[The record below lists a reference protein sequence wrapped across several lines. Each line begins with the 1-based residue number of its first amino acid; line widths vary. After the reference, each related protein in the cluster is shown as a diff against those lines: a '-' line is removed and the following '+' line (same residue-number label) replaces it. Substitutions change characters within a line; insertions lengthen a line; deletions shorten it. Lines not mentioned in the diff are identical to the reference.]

1 MKYSHLTYYLLA
13 ILCMMATSCV
23 SDGVMD
29 GCPDSNKNLE
39 MVTDARV
46 KLVLNF
52 AISNTTTRAG
62 ETDGSTTDGELN
74 ERKIKDV
81 HIYAFQNNRF
91 IEEVKYVSIFG
102 TDGDITR
109 TIQGTL
115 SESYNSA
122 VAVKLIVVVNGE
134 NKQAI
139 KSGTPTLSNTT
150 APAMLYSQLVFNYD
164 SSDDWSTYIPMAGE
178 CEIQPLQAGDYNKAE
193 LQLTR
198 AIAKVNVTVNEGK
211 GLEGVEITEITLHN
225 YNTQGYC
232 AAQNGNNLPY
242 IPATSQ
248 ISTSAL
254 SSGPLKGEEGNC
266 FENRFYIPEH
276 KNTGIAEDRRVYLH
290 IKANV
295 YNTPKEYNLAFTHN
309 GDIHDV
315 LRNYIYIF
323 NIKSIKAE
331 DASLNLDYTVKK
343 WDLISV
349 DVPSFN

>member
-1 MKYSHLTYYLLA
+1 MCCA
-13 ILCMMATSCV
+13 G
-23 SDGVMD
+23 SDLFRQRRD
-29 GCPDSNKNLE
+29 LKIC
-39 MVTDARV
+39 
-46 KLVLNF
+46 
-52 AISNTTTRAG
+52 
-62 ETDGSTTDGELN
+62 TDGFIVSAGGSPATLFTAKLCNIGGTGHKALLCQNGRTVYIFQDGKTALCPHFGVAGLDQLLCFS
-74 ERKIKDV
+74 DV
-81 HIYAFQNNRF
+81 I
-91 IEEVKYVSIFG
+91 
-102 TDGDITR
+102 
-109 TIQGTL
+109 
-115 SESYNSA
+115 
-122 VAVKLIVVVNGE
+122 
-134 NKQAI
+134 
-139 KSGTPTLSNTT
+139 
-150 APAMLYSQLVFNYD
+150 
-164 SSDDWSTYIPMAGE
+164 
-178 CEIQPLQAGDYNKAE
+178 
-193 LQLTR
+193 
-198 AIAKVNVTVNEGK
+198 NVTVNEGK

-232 AAQNGNNLPY
+232 AAPNGNNLPY